1 MLKKS
6 RFIKTTKYLDTRIF
20 FADILLQINLSD
32 TAEGEISLLTIKSS
46 IFKNIFCLMDEW
58 MIAAKIV

>member
-20 FADILLQINLSD
+20 FADVLLQINLSD

-46 IFKNIFCLMDEW
+46 LFKNIFCLMDGW